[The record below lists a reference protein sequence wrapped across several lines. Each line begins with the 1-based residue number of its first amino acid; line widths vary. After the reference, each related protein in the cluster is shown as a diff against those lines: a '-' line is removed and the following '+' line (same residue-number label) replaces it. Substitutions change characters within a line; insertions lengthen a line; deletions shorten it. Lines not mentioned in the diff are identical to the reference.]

1 MSSSRAAV
9 TALVLGTLS
18 VAAIPLGV
26 AAAVFFSTVE
36 VLRATV
42 IAVPAGGV
50 VGLAGVSATRRARYR
65 FERSVKQR
73 GARAIRLG
81 RFLVWSGLYLAV
93 IGGLA
98 LGFYGLLRAFS

>member
-1 MSSSRAAV
+1 M
-9 TALVLGTLS
+9 
-18 VAAIPLGV
+18 AAIPLGV
-26 AAAVFFSTVE
+26 AAAAFFSTVE

-50 VGLAGVSATRRARYR
+50 AGLAGVSATRRARYR
-65 FERSVKQR
+65 FDRSVRQR

-81 RFLVWSGLYLAV
+81 RFLVWTGDLAV
-93 IGGLA
+93 TGLA